1 MGKALIK
8 VGAKFSFFILL
19 LFLSTSSIFIS
30 CDFKKSD
37 NAGGTYVKPSIDY
50 KGRMRKGYVRKK
62 VSTNKNAI
70 KNQNRSRYYYHTRG
84 KYRRKK
90 H

>member
-1 MGKALIK
+1 MNLVFRI
-8 VGAKFSFFILL
+8 FFIVSLGVL
-19 LFLSTSSIFIS
+19 AFSIPS

-37 NAGGTYVKPSIDY
+37 KAGGVYVKPTITRTG
-50 KGRMRKGYVRKK
+50 KFRKGHVRKK
-62 VSTNKNAI
+62 VSTDKNAI

-90 H
+90 C